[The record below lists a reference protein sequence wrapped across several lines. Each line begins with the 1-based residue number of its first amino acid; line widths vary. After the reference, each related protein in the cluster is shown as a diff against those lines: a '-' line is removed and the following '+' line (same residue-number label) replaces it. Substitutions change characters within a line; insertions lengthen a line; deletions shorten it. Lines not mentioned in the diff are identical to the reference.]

1 MSGRRRCA
9 AGEKTHETREST
21 QVLTQ
26 EREVQEYGGPLRVYT
41 PPYGVPQSDGT
52 AVASLGKSMDAA
64 QRAHWHEKGW
74 IVVKDALSPE
84 LIAQANEIYDAHLD
98 GSVKVCD
105 SVCACVPPP
114 PHPPRPVPPVRP
126 LCL

>member
-1 MSGRRRCA
+1 
-9 AGEKTHETREST
+9 
-21 QVLTQ
+21 
-26 EREVQEYGGPLRVYT
+26 
-41 PPYGVPQSDGT
+41 
-52 AVASLGKSMDAA
+52 MDAA

-105 SVCACVPPP
+105 SVCACVRVCL
-114 PHPPRPVPPVRP
+114 PHPTPRVPSRPVPPVRP